1 MYFLISKI
9 HKIEESVSHLK
20 AHETNDNNAETSKIM
35 FSPHFYVF
43 KFTCSAL
50 SMWQ

>member
-9 HKIEESVSHLK
+9 HKIKESVSHSK

-35 FSPHFYVF
+35 FLASFLYF
-43 KFTCSAL
+43 
-50 SMWQ
+50 